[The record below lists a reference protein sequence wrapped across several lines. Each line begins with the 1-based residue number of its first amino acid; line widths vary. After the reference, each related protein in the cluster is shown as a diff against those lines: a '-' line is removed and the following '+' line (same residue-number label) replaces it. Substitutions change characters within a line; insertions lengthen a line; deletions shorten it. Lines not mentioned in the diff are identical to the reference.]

1 MMDRIAVVLRGHIR
15 TWKLINQD
23 VFDFYS
29 SIAKNVDYYFITW
42 SLPNYDFGYIKNTF
56 KNQNLVDFVILPK
69 IEQWY
74 TSWYG
79 PSIMTY
85 ILRPYIEQR
94 LKTVRYDAIIE
105 TRPDVAARLR
115 ANNNIPNPEPNKLYV
130 SNIEVHIS
138 NYTKKPTIALTD
150 YWFLSDYDV
159 FRRMSERFII
169 EPIHGNQVD
178 YRYYA
183 VKENIGINTLSNT
196 METILTRPNCY
207 SIAGQI
213 KEKFSEL
220 YEMHEQWHLLS
231 SEQKISICNNH
242 NINVSDYMTT
252 SITCKI

>member
-15 TWKLINQD
+15 TWNIIHQD

-29 SIAKNVDYYFITW
+29 TIAQNVDYYFITW
-42 SLPNYDFGYIKNTF
+42 SLPNFDFVPIKNTF

-69 IEQWY
+69 VEQWY

-94 LKTVRYDAIIE
+94 LKSVQYDAIIE
-105 TRPDVAARLR
+105 TRPDVAIRFR
-115 ANNNIPNPEPNKLYV
+115 ENNTLSKPESNKLYV
-130 SNIEVHIS
+130 YNIEVHTS
-138 NYTKKPTIALTD
+138 NNTKKPTIALTD
-150 YWFLSDYDV
+150 YWFLSDYNV
-159 FRRMSERFII
+159 FKRMSERFIV

-183 VKENIGINTLSNT
+183 AKENIGINTLCNCI
-196 METILTRPNCY
+196 ETILTRPNCY
-207 SIAGQI
+207 SLAGQI
-213 KEKFSEL
+213 REKFSEL
-220 YEMHEQWHLLS
+220 YDMHEQWHFLS
-231 SEQKISICNNH
+231 SEAKIAMCYNN
-242 NINVSDYMTT
+242 NINVADYMTT